1 MRSGFPK
8 RITLEELVNVCQ
20 PIKKKFKSFQG
31 PNLYSKILL
40 SRGFR
45 LNDFRIGKEMIF
57 FRSANFS
64 LLEKLFHDLR
74 ESPENTS
81 KQITGALIRSMW
93 RCNILRI
100 SFLGNV
106 TIPQN

>member
-20 PIKKKFKSFQG
+20 PIEKKFQSFQG

-45 LNDFRIGKEMIF
+45 QNDFRIGREVIF
-57 FRSANFS
+57 FRSAKFS
-64 LLEKLFHDLR
+64 LLEKLFHDMR
-74 ESPENTS
+74 ESPDDTS
-81 KQITGALIRSMW
+81 KQISGALARSMW
-93 RCNILRI
+93 RCTIARI
-100 SFLGNV
+100 SFLGNA
-106 TIPQN
+106 N